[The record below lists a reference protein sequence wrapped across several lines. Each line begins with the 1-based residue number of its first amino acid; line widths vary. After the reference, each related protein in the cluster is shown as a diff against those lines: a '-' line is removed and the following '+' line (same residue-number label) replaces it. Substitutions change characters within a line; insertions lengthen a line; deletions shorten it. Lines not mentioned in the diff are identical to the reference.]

1 MTRIIAALAL
11 SLMASTAI
19 AADAPAPVATLT
31 SQEGTVLVNTG
42 EEFVTAADA
51 QALNA
56 GDRVMVME
64 GGVAV
69 ITFADGCALPLAAGS
84 LVEVPAVST
93 CAGTVANVQKV
104 GPSYAQAVG
113 SAGHVEPASTWWVFG
128 TFAAVIAYEIA
139 EGDYSITPRP
149 VSP

>member
-1 MTRIIAALAL
+1 MTRIAAALAL
-11 SLMASTAI
+11 SLLANVAL
-19 AADAPAPVATLT
+19 AAETEVVSVATI
-31 SQEGTVLVNTG
+31 SQQEGTVLVNQG

-64 GGVAV
+64 GGSAV
-69 ITFADGCALPLAAGS
+69 ITFADGCALPLVAGS
-84 LVEVPAVST
+84 MVAVPAVST
-93 CAGTVANVQKV
+93 CAGAVASVERI

-113 SAGHVEPASTWWVFG
+113 ATHVEPASTWWVFG
-128 TFAAVIAYEIA
+128 TISLGIAYAIA
-139 EGDYSITPRP
+139 EDDYSITPRP